1 MNVHQEQQQQQQPA
15 TGPSPDGIA
24 PASPSPS
31 ASEVDRDIEEVLDS
45 SRPVTPDTS
54 HVPPT
59 PGTSRSSITLQK
71 VREGSGKRRHSTSEE
86 EEEEEEED
94 NDVDTRSMKKRKSEE
109 IDWAAVSLAMVNA
122 LKLTLVSFCL

>member
-1 MNVHQEQQQQQQPA
+1 M
-15 TGPSPDGIA
+15 
-24 PASPSPS
+24 
-31 ASEVDRDIEEVLDS
+31 DRDIEEVLDS

-94 NDVDTRSMKKRKSEE
+94 NDDTRSMKKRKSEE